1 MNSNPTGT
9 DREPGTG
16 MNADALEF
24 HCSSNGDRWF
34 LCRGEGKAPVVRH
47 VPNAASGGVVSEL
60 AVSAFLSVKR
70 RGPEHNALFDLLT
83 ELIQAG
89 GGAVR
94 QREAFDDSPLCSA
107 DHSESAPRGT
117 ADALLLAVTRVCT
130 FAQERRLTNAS
141 GFFFQRG
148 ARLFLVTSRHV
159 MIDVSGEHFPDRLE
173 VEFHVDAENLAA
185 ATWLS
190 VPLYTAGH
198 PLWRQGTDD
207 GGEIDVAVVELDRS
221 ALPPGARFQA
231 FGPDHLPRPGD
242 AMPIGASLLIV
253 GFPLGFHDSLH
264 HLPVVRQGVLAS
276 AFGLRFQ
283 GKGCFV
289 TDARTH
295 RGTSGAPVVLKAPPD
310 GRTCDDPPWLLLGVH
325 SSSIDMGGRDV
336 HMDESLGLNNAWYAD
351 VLMVLTAH

>member
-1 MNSNPTGT
+1 MDSHSSEGKSNAGT
-9 DREPGTG
+9 SE
-16 MNADALEF
+16 DALEF
-24 HCSSNGDRWF
+24 HRSSNGDRW
-34 LCRGEGKAPVVRH
+34 LLRRGEHQAPVVRH
-47 VPNAASGGVVSEL
+47 VPNAASGGTVSERP
-60 AVSAFLSVKR
+60 VGVFLSSGTY
-70 RGPEHNALFDLLT
+70 GPEHDALVGLLA
-83 ELIQAG
+83 ELIPPA
-89 GGAVR
+89 
-94 QREAFDDSPLCSA
+94 REPAPP
-107 DHSESAPRGT
+107 SELVASTQVG

-141 GFFFQRG
+141 GFFFQHG
-148 ARLFLVTSRHV
+148 TRLFLVTSRHV

-173 VEFHVDAENLAA
+173 IEFHVDAENLAA

-190 VPLYTAGH
+190 VPLYTGGH

-207 GGEIDVAVVELDRS
+207 GGEIDVAVIELDRA
-221 ALPPGARFQA
+221 ALPPSARFQA
-231 FGPDHLPRPGD
+231 FGPGHLPRPGD

-295 RGTSGAPVVLKAPPD
+295 RGTSGAPVVLKAPSEDRTPD
-310 GRTCDDPPWLLLGVH
+310 ELPWLLLGVH
-325 SSSIDMGGRDV
+325 SSSIDMGGRDEQI
-336 HMDESLGLNNAWYAD
+336 DESLGLNNAWYAD

>member
-1 MNSNPTGT
+1 MDSHLTES
-9 DREPGTG
+9 EPGGGTSE
-16 MNADALEF
+16 DTLEF
-24 HCSSNGDRWF
+24 HRSPNGDRW
-34 LCRGEGKAPVVRH
+34 LLRRCEHKAPVVRH
-47 VPNAASGGVVSEL
+47 VPNAASAGTVSEF
-60 AVSAFLSVKR
+60 AVGAFLSSENY
-70 RGPEHNALFDLLT
+70 GPEHDALVELLAG
-83 ELIQAG
+83 LIPPASG
-89 GGAVR
+89 HA
-94 QREAFDDSPLCSA
+94 AADSPASHTQL
-107 DHSESAPRGT
+107 G
-117 ADALLLAVTRVCT
+117 ADALLLAVTRVST

-141 GFFFQRG
+141 GFFFRRG

-173 VEFHVDAENLAA
+173 IEFHVDAENLAA

-190 VPLYTAGH
+190 VPLYAAGR

-207 GGEIDVAVVELDRS
+207 GGEIDVAVIELDK
-221 ALPPGARFQA
+221 AVLPPGAKFQA
-231 FGPDHLPRPGD
+231 FGPEHLPRPGD

-295 RGTSGAPVVLKAPPD
+295 RGTSGAPVVLRASPEDRSPD
-310 GRTCDDPPWLLLGVH
+310 ELPWLLLGVH
-325 SSSIDMGGRDV
+325 SSSIDMGGRDEQI
-336 HMDESLGLNNAWYAD
+336 DESLGLNNAWYAD
-351 VLMVLTAH
+351 ILTVLTAH